1 MVFAKSA
8 LVAFGAFAALR
19 RILGVAVNTSAI
31 VFARIVLGRAIF
43 ELARRTMIARVADA
57 FGAAKVQRAALAC
70 AMHTLDGATG
80 LYFAVGSSVAFR
92 TVAAGMNEAR

>member
-1 MVFAKSA
+1 MILTESA
-8 LVAFGAFAALR
+8 LVAFGAFAALQ
-19 RILGVAVNTSAI
+19 RIFGVAVNAFAAI
-31 VFARIVLGRAIF
+31 LARIVLVSAIF

-80 LYFAVGSSVAFR
+80 LYFAVGSSEAFR
-92 TVAAGMNEAR
+92 TVAAGQNEAR